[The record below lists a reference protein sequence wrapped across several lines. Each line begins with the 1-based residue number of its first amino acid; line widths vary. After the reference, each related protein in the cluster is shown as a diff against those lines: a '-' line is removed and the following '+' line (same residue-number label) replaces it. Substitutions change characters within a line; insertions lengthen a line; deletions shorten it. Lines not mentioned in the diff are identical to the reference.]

1 MSPTQKMNSTSS
13 RRGFPRAPSIS
24 VPGGILPMTNE
35 TFETVNELVFPSHPY
50 PQKAIPRIKIPHRT
64 SQHPSES
71 MIHIQSRTGDTS
83 PLEHK
88 SISIV
93 DPRNSNVTTEFKASR
108 GQRSMSQPISR
119 LTSLSTKR
127 EIAESRESSASR
139 MSGGTNH
146 MQNTGLH
153 NSANSTSYLPGIE
166 AFAALPSKFELPRLG
181 EPLETPFGVTS
192 DVKVS
197 STVFPNLD
205 SSNRE
210 ANFNLGLTPT
220 PAHVSLA
227 TPISDRSEGVFSP
240 ARLVNAVTMASNS
253 NSVTGAAIPNSTRV
267 VAERNVEESNYTTS
281 NLVDLPLASGVEPF
295 HASKEFKIMQIQM
308 SLPQPSSPRDLT
320 PLIVNGQA
328 LDIEQVL
335 ERRASKPCSPLSTQ
349 QISRSPTGFRSPISP
364 SNQTVVTAP
373 SDQVISIPSSP
384 VLQRRAPSPMLPT
397 TASIVNVDMPHPHN
411 VSVDRPRDRTV
422 DTLSIRENQS
432 QGLGGAIVTKSIVA
446 VSQIDQTSNT
456 SRIETSER
464 STFGSMSPKLVANAC
479 NAMQDMEVKT
489 SPPPYHQS
497 ATPPLPKLN
506 QMPISPLVLSS
517 MSQGPLPLGT
527 SSQGEVSRTKASYIP
542 PGTES
547 VPYLTSRQLSAEIRR
562 TPTHNHPTYRA
573 GVPTANNS
581 WSINDSCPTPDHTF
595 SSVPQFQTLSGLT
608 PPRVTPPRVTPPRV
622 TPPRVTP
629 PRHNHSPQYSVL
641 PLPEIQKN
649 STLQPITT
657 LNAQSQLVGAPSM
670 HPNPSSPSFTEP
682 RGPSSRLSTP
692 ISEPLSQSSLEGYGV
707 EGASPTTSSLNSTNL
722 PVGKTDTVMST
733 EVISIQPSRV
743 SLPSQIEGKP
753 IGPVSTQPG
762 VRLRPNYS
770 LMSLEQQN
778 EMHTQFRVKFGILR
792 GSNTDLVVVDP
803 PENATLD
810 QKHDM
815 YEAYIKQI
823 IIKMNCT
830 QWKVYL
836 VISFLVIEVFVIKV
850 LGLNASGYTKSQL
863 RIINRYDQMLAELGE
878 KYYVSG
884 VSSYP
889 VEVRLAGLALMNAV
903 VFIGVK
909 YLAGYLGDGMAET
922 IQDGIDNLLMG
933 GISSTNVARDQ
944 YGIPIPPTQ
953 SQSNEPFL
961 SSLANVMNPPN
972 NASNQRLFPQNSG
985 QGPLPEPHEPG
996 RAQSSAPINNS
1007 QDNPLSGIL
1016 SSLGGLFGGG
1026 GAGGTDIASTIANLG
1041 TAFTQNMQTQRG
1053 PNTGNPTQT
1062 RSARSKRPMFTE

>member
-1 MSPTQKMNSTSS
+1 
-13 RRGFPRAPSIS
+13 
-24 VPGGILPMTNE
+24 MTNE
-35 TFETVNELVFPSHPY
+35 AFETVNESVFPSHPY
-50 PQKAIPRIKIPHRT
+50 PQKAIPRIKVPHRT

-71 MIHIQSRTGDTS
+71 MIYLQSRSGDRS

-88 SISIV
+88 SISVV
-93 DPRNSNVTTEFKASR
+93 DPRISNATTEFKASR
-108 GQRSMSQPISR
+108 GQRSMSQPIPR
-119 LTSLSTKR
+119 LAFLSTKR
-127 EIAESRESSASR
+127 EIAESRESPASR
-139 MSGGTNH
+139 MSGGITH
-146 MQNTGLH
+146 MQNTGLQ

-181 EPLETPFGVTS
+181 EPLEETLFGETS
-192 DVKVS
+192 DVKVAA
-197 STVFPNLD
+197 TVFPNLD

-210 ANFNLGLTPT
+210 PNFDLGLRPT

-240 ARLVNAVTMASNS
+240 ARLVNAVTVASNS
-253 NSVTGAAIPNSTRV
+253 NSVTGAAIPNSAKV
-267 VAERNVEESNYTTS
+267 VAERNVEASNYTTS
-281 NLVDLPLASGVEPF
+281 NLADLPLASGTIPQSGKSRGAGAPGVEPF

-308 SLPQPSSPRDLT
+308 SLPQPSSPRDST

-328 LDIEQVL
+328 LDIAQVL

-349 QISRSPTGFRSPISP
+349 QISRSQTGFRSPISP
-364 SNQTVVTAP
+364 SNQTVVTAS

-397 TASIVNVDMPHPHN
+397 TASIVNPDLPHSHN
-411 VSVDRPRDRTV
+411 VNVDRPVDRAV
-422 DTLSIRENQS
+422 DTLSIRESQS

-446 VSQIDQTSNT
+446 VSQMGQTST
-456 SRIETSER
+456 ISRIETSER
-464 STFGSMSPKLVANAC
+464 SSFGSMSPKLVANAC

-506 QMPISPLVLSS
+506 QTPISPLVLSS
-517 MSQGPLPLGT
+517 VSQ
-527 SSQGEVSRTKASYIP
+527 
-542 PGTES
+542 GTES
-547 VPYLTSRQLSAEIRR
+547 APYLTSRQLSAETRR

-573 GVPTANNS
+573 GLPTANNS
-581 WSINDSCPTPDHTF
+581 WSIDDSCPTPHPTV
-595 SSVPQFQTLSGLT
+595 SGVPQFQTLAGLT
-608 PPRVTPPRVTPPRV
+608 PPRVAPPRVTPPRV

-629 PRHNHSPQYSVL
+629 PRHNDSPQYAVL

-657 LNAQSQLVGAPSM
+657 LNAQSRLVGSPSA
-670 HPNPSSPSFTEP
+670 HLNPSSPSFTEH
-682 RGPSSRLSTP
+682 RELSSKFSTP

-707 EGASPTTSSLNSTNL
+707 EGASPRTSSLNSTNL
-722 PVGKTDTVMST
+722 PVGKTDAVVST

-762 VRLRPNYS
+762 VRLRPNYY
-770 LMSLEQQN
+770 LMSSEQQN

-909 YLAGYLGDGMAET
+909 YLAGYLGEGMAET

-953 SQSNEPFL
+953 SQSNAPFL

-972 NASNQRLFPQNSG
+972 NASNQRSAPNAV
-985 QGPLPEPHEPG
+985 P
-996 RAQSSAPINNS
+996 SAPINNS

-1053 PNTGNPTQT
+1053 PNTGNPTQA